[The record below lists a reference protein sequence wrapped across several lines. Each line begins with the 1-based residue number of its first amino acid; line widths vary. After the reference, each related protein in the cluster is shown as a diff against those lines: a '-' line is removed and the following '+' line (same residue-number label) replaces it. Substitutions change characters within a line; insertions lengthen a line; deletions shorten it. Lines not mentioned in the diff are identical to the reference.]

1 MVKAFF
7 RDTID
12 VDFSASGHMVCVLS
26 QASAILRSAAYLWL
40 DLCLSLKKNGTD
52 MTKVDAR
59 LHMLDWLVPLG
70 FGTILFFAVPLQTA
84 LELSWDEGYELMKA
98 LLVSRGYALYLSV
111 WSDQP
116 PVFTELLALL
126 FRVFGAS
133 AFVGRLL
140 TLCFAMTLVWMLW
153 KLVSNSFGLAA
164 GLIATA
170 LLVSSSSFLEQSV
183 APMTELPATTLA
195 LASLLS
201 ASRYDSTRRM
211 RWLALSGVLFGCAL
225 QVKLTSAIFLP
236 AMGVAYLDR
245 NGRNLR
251 TDLLRDIA
259 VWFGA
264 VLVTSGLIVLRFY
277 GTDTVW
283 EFWASHFSGST
294 NAAVPDK
301 HTFKPAAFFLGARSL
316 SAATALGI
324 ALLASKRRR
333 DVLCP
338 ATLFATVL
346 AIHWVHRPYWY
357 YYSLHFAI
365 PMAWLGAA
373 GIVGWFG
380 LLRDRAGAWWE
391 RRSLNRL
398 AWLVYVLVIT
408 LTLADTPRLI
418 WSHLRG
424 LRNAPLASENEL
436 VVALR
441 KRASNTSW
449 VFSDRPLY
457 PFWAGLL
464 VPPEM
469 AGIPYKRIW
478 SGSVTESTVY
488 ECIARYRPEEILF
501 VHTLRGWQTRGAL
514 AAYIRDH
521 YEHDPTGGGTKL
533 FHRTH

>member
-12 VDFSASGHMVCVLS
+12 VDFSALGHIICVLS
-26 QASAILRSAAYLWL
+26 QASAILRSTAYLWL
-40 DLCLSLKKNGTD
+40 ELCLSLKKNGGD

-59 LHMLDWLVPLG
+59 LRMLDWVVPLG

-84 LELSWDEGYELMKA
+84 LELSGDEGYELMKA
-98 LLVSRGYALYLSV
+98 LLVSRDYPLYLSV

-140 TLCFAMTLVWMLW
+140 ILCFAMTLVWMLW

-170 LLVSSSSFLEQSV
+170 LLVSSSTFLQQSV

-201 ASRYDSTRRM
+201 ASRYDTTRRM

-245 NGRNLR
+245 NGWNLR
-251 TDLLRDIA
+251 TDLLRDVA

-264 VLVTSGLIVLRFY
+264 VLLTSGLIVLRFY

-294 NAAVPDK
+294 NANVPDK
-301 HTFKPAAFFLGARSL
+301 YTFKPAAFFLRAPSL

-346 AIHWVHRPYWY
+346 AIHWAHRPYWY
-357 YYSLHFAI
+357 YYNLHFAI
-365 PMAWLGAA
+365 PMAWLGAS

-380 LLRDRAGAWWE
+380 LLRNRAAAWGE

-398 AWLVYVLVIT
+398 AWLVYALVIS
-408 LTLADTPRLI
+408 LTLAVTPLFI

-424 LRNAPLASENEL
+424 LQTARLASENEP

-441 KRASNTSW
+441 KQASNTRW
-449 VFSDRPLY
+449 VFADRPIY

-469 AGIPYKRIW
+469 VGVPYKRIW

-488 ECIARYRPEEILF
+488 ECIAQYRPEEILF
-501 VHTLRGWQTRGAL
+501 VHTLSGWQTRGAL
-514 AAYIRDH
+514 AAYIQDH